1 MGQSVLG
8 LSVRSWLGLPM
19 RKRRI
24 FSMVASWYSWDH
36 LYPER
41 ERKGGRGRGSQRKR
55 EGRRKRSEE
64 RWKEKVIEKEGEQK

>member
-41 ERKGGRGRGSQRKR
+41 ERKGGRVRGRER
-55 EGRRKRSEE
+55 EGE
-64 RWKEKVIEKEGEQK
+64 REGERERGVKRDGKRK